1 MRKQDRIAIRT
12 PEQAAQVS
20 RAQLQRLS
28 DGVALTVENKETTT
42 SIQLKVGDKIYPATI
57 DLKGV
62 VTFADLKTPG
72 SAQLHGGN
80 IITGTISAELITA
93 GVLRSRDEKSII
105 LDLDRGCAHITG
117 SVGLLG
123 QNETGELVGAL
134 EPGMLRLTQLGAL
147 EEEPEAEDEQ
157 LHQTEEPE
165 EESEEEPEIGIL
177 QQVELTQN
185 CLRFTD
191 PVREKSLALRLEEAG
206 GRLTGLADPVDSA
219 DAVSKGFL
227 EAYVRQELQKLRE
240 ELGLEAE

>member
-28 DGVALTVENKETTT
+28 DGVALTVENKETIT

-80 IITGTISAELITA
+80 IITGTVSAELITA

-165 EESEEEPEIGIL
+165 EEPEIGIL

-185 CLRFTD
+185 CLSFTD

-227 EAYVRQELQKLRE
+227 EAYVRQELQKLRQ